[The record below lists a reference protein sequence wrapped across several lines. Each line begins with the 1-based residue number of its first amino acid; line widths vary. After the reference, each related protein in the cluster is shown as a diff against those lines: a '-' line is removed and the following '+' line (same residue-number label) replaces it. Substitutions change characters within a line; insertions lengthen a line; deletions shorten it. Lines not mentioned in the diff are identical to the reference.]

1 MLLTCGCCPP
11 SLYSINGLYYNSV
24 LYCDNYFVEFNQ
36 ALCCHSLIYTLVTT
50 QYFVLCLFVY
60 IYIHMPSCFCVHIK
74 KSTHAQLQVTTITR
88 HCCRNLT
95 STSKMS
101 IPMCKVF
108 FQQNVIPALCSMLLP
123 SY

>member
-50 QYFVLCLFVY
+50 QYFILSLFVY
-60 IYIHMPSCFCVHIK
+60 
-74 KSTHAQLQVTTITR
+74 THALGLLCAYQEKHPRPGYNYNMSYTT
-88 HCCRNLT
+88 
-95 STSKMS
+95 
-101 IPMCKVF
+101 
-108 FQQNVIPALCSMLLP
+108 LL
-123 SY
+123 